1 MYNSFLNKIG
11 VNEFRIDFETD
22 IARST
27 EKSVV
32 VDGETYT
39 KIIRN
44 TYKFNSKADFEQSEE
59 REPYFKDHGYDKERG
74 RWERKVIKAFQHI
87 NNEIYYVWN
96 YTGLVYD
103 PMESLCC
110 RSGSTVG
117 YVRLLSALIDSGM
130 VKHVHKW
137 STFKDEEPIRKQYNE
152 IIRSRSVCIPLYKY
166 GFNNTLFIYVY
177 LYRIL
182 KLDLC
187 EIYNTKLYIRVS
199 SISNEFPDLFP
210 KKMFRKKL
218 SDIERIEIAMNIL
231 NKSINLKQQTL

>member
-96 YTGLVYD
+96 YTGLMYD
-103 PMESLCC
+103 PMESLSC
-110 RSGSTVG
+110 RSG
-117 YVRLLSALIDSGM
+117 
-130 VKHVHKW
+130 
-137 STFKDEEPIRKQYNE
+137 
-152 IIRSRSVCIPLYKY
+152 
-166 GFNNTLFIYVY
+166 FNSWI
-177 LYRIL
+177 
-182 KLDLC
+182 C
-187 EIYNTKLYIRVS
+187 
-199 SISNEFPDLFP
+199 
-210 KKMFRKKL
+210 
-218 SDIERIEIAMNIL
+218 
-231 NKSINLKQQTL
+231 